1 MGARVCAAMIVLCSL
16 ATAGLE
22 FHGQASGW
30 LGGGYG
36 TSWFGQ
42 AGLRYLPDLQFS
54 LPLGE
59 QLMLDADGSA
69 NGYVS
74 AVSRTRRYEVDAKLK
89 PYRAYVRL
97 SSDRFE
103 ARAGLQRINF
113 GSAMLLRPLQ
123 WFDRLDPRDPLGMT
137 DGVWGLLGRYYFQ
150 NNANLWAWG
159 LIGNSSPKG
168 WEQFGSERWQPEFGG
183 RAQLPVPRGEVAATY
198 HHRSRSLM
206 WVPDTFFGDYI
217 EVAAREDRIGFD
229 GRWDIGIGLSFEA
242 TMGRTGALEYSD
254 DAYWQRAAMVGLDYT
269 FGIGSGFGAAL
280 EHMAFGTKLAPFEC
294 GFPHDRQVTA
304 LMLSYP
310 VSLLDN
316 LRGFVYFD
324 WKGRS
329 LYRLVSWQRTYDRW
343 LWSVSAFWNP
353 DAPAAVVGGQSA
365 GTAGKGVMLTVAFN
379 H

>member
-1 MGARVCAAMIVLCSL
+1 MRKTLALVLLPVLAGAAA
-16 ATAGLE
+16 LE
-22 FHGQASGW
+22 WHGQASGW
-30 LGGGYG
+30 LGVGYD
-36 TSWFGQ
+36 TSTFGQ

-59 QLMLDADGSA
+59 QFTLDADASA

-74 AVSRTRRYEVDAKLK
+74 AVSRTRRPEVEAKLK

-97 SSDRFE
+97 SSARFE
-103 ARAGLQRINF
+103 ARAGLQKINF
-113 GSAMLLRPLQ
+113 GSATLLRPLQ
-123 WFDRLDPRDPLGMT
+123 WFDRIDPRDPLGMT

-150 NNANLWAWG
+150 NNTNLWAWG

-168 WEQFGSERWQPEFGG
+168 WEQFGSERWKPEFGG

-198 HHRSRSLM
+198 HHRGRALM
-206 WVPDTFFGDYI
+206 WLLDPFFGDWT
-217 EVAAREDRIGFD
+217 EVPAYEDRVGLD
-229 GRWDIGIGLSFEA
+229 GKWDLGIGLSFEA
-242 TMGRTGALEYSD
+242 MVSRTGASEFSG
-254 DAYWQRAAMVGLDYT
+254 DASWQRAGTIGLDYL
-269 FGIGSGFGAAL
+269 FGVGNGFGAAL
-280 EHMAFGTKLAPFEC
+280 EHMVFGTSDTPFSR
-294 GFPHDRQVTA
+294 GLIRDRQVTA

-343 LWSVSAFWNP
+343 LWSVAAFWNP
-353 DAPAAVVGGQSA
+353 DAPAALVGGQSA
-365 GTAGKGVMLTVAFN
+365 GTAGKGVRLDVAFN